1 MLMILNK
8 EDITNESIQKIIL
21 GVALIL
27 KNNGVEKISEEKI
40 YKIVANKLEE
50 DLLREL
56 MDALNFTTKEKII
69 KIINELLELEKN
81 DLVKEIINEEE
92 IKTITD
98 YSTPNT
104 ISRLMIELLKLKDN
118 TILADFYSGEGKIDN
133 EILKYNNK
141 IHIDGFE
148 INKVSI
154 LVSKI
159 RMYALNQQINYIQKD
174 IFKENILEKKY
185 DYVVADIP
193 FFSLNNKEIQESV
206 GSICNELNVE
216 MTNRISTTW
225 FTILKIL
232 SVLKTD
238 GKAVITTMKGSLFNV
253 LDREIRKK
261 LIDLGYIEAII
272 DIPKKVIHYTN
283 IDICL
288 ILINKKNKDKN
299 IKFVDL
305 KDCFIKKGKYNEID
319 VEKAIKT
326 YKEKS
331 YTIDYEEIAKNN
343 YSLNSNAYTGKIE
356 IKNGIELAKVTE
368 EIFRGYQITSS
379 EINKML
385 VDNDEDMNY
394 KVLEISNIND
404 DGEIE
409 TNLKRINSKGKNLNR
424 YLLKDGDIL
433 ISSRGE
439 KIKKCLIR
447 IKEKE
452 SIIANG
458 SINIIRVNRNK
469 IDPLFLKMFLDSE
482 KGAITLNNIKSGV
495 TIPSINVGELNKI
508 MVPCPSIQEQ
518 SKILLKYKDKL
529 EEIES
534 TKIKLEKLKKDLKGL
549 TDLI

>member
-1 MLMILNK
+1 
-8 EDITNESIQKIIL
+8 
-21 GVALIL
+21 
-27 KNNGVEKISEEKI
+27 
-40 YKIVANKLEE
+40 
-50 DLLREL
+50 
-56 MDALNFTTKEKII
+56 
-69 KIINELLELEKN
+69 
-81 DLVKEIINEEE
+81 
-92 IKTITD
+92 
-98 YSTPNT
+98 
-104 ISRLMIELLKLKDN
+104 
-118 TILADFYSGEGKIDN
+118 
-133 EILKYNNK
+133 
-141 IHIDGFE
+141 
-148 INKVSI
+148 
-154 LVSKI
+154 
-159 RMYALNQQINYIQKD
+159 
-174 IFKENILEKKY
+174 
-185 DYVVADIP
+185 
-193 FFSLNNKEIQESV
+193 
-206 GSICNELNVE
+206 
-216 MTNRISTTW
+216 
-225 FTILKIL
+225 
-232 SVLKTD
+232 
-238 GKAVITTMKGSLFNV
+238 
-253 LDREIRKK
+253 
-261 LIDLGYIEAII
+261 
-272 DIPKKVIHYTN
+272 
-283 IDICL
+283 
-288 ILINKKNKDKN
+288 
-299 IKFVDL
+299 
-305 KDCFIKKGKYNEID
+305 
-319 VEKAIKT
+319 
-326 YKEKS
+326 
-331 YTIDYEEIAKNN
+331 
-343 YSLNSNAYTGKIE
+343 
-356 IKNGIELAKVTE
+356 
-368 EIFRGYQITSS
+368 
-379 EINKML
+379 ML

>member
-1 MLMILNK
+1 MILNK